1 MGHLIE
7 MLLSIYAYVIV
18 GFAGS
23 SRIDPEAEIS
33 RARGQGVADLLP
45 EGSAVGEGEGEV
57 FPPEWEA
64 EYRTRTDDPFL
75 TMEVLYQLS

>member
-1 MGHLIE
+1 
-7 MLLSIYAYVIV
+7 MLLSTYAHVIDE
-18 GFAGS
+18 FAGS

-45 EGSAVGEGEGEV
+45 DGSAVGEGEGEV
-57 FPPEWEA
+57 FPSEWEA